1 MHSSSNTFHNAL
13 SFTLQPPDADGVHP
27 LSSATAVLFTFSSEI
42 SYCMS
47 NLYAAEQSTPVSSL
61 DFLLLYGLF
70 SDWGSG
76 SGTCEMSAA
85 GFSASSDSSLQ
96 GDVVVSTLLESG
108 DLSAQVFAQF
118 WVVDFRGSGMLNFRG
133 GDASD
138 GRE

>member
-1 MHSSSNTFHNAL
+1 
-13 SFTLQPPDADGVHP
+13 
-27 LSSATAVLFTFSSEI
+27 
-42 SYCMS
+42 
-47 NLYAAEQSTPVSSL
+47 
-61 DFLLLYGLF
+61 
-70 SDWGSG
+70 
-76 SGTCEMSAA
+76 MSAA